1 MNTEIKIAFR
11 YIFSRHSFNFITIIN
26 ILSLIGITI
35 GVAALIIVI
44 SIFNA
49 FQDIAIKQIVGFDP
63 HIQISNIANNNL
75 NYNQINNYI
84 KNNQEIDK
92 FATIQ
97 NSRVVFF
104 KQNAVRVVNIKL
116 LVSQNHSYFDFLNNN
131 LLIGSTKINQI
142 GNLPCVWIGA
152 GLADAL
158 HTLPSDTMQILFTN
172 NIEQSLLTFQL
183 PNFSSAIIGG
193 IYQSNVKDYDIDY
206 AFASSPI
213 MLKYFRDNNLESYN
227 TIEIRIKNLNK
238 LDKITNELKKQFP
251 NYKIENWKDLNKA
264 YYSVMQFERTA
275 ASLLLGL
282 IVIVA
287 VFNIFSSLTMTI
299 IEKRKDIAILR
310 AIGARTNFIRKIYLL
325 EGSIIGI
332 IGSILGGTMGI
343 ALCYGQIHYKWFK
356 IDATKYIMDYIP
368 VLVKYPDVVTIVLT
382 AIIIAILSA
391 YYPSIRASKFEISE
405 NLREE

>member
-1 MNTEIKIAFR
+1 
-11 YIFSRHSFNFITIIN
+11 
-26 ILSLIGITI
+26 SLIGITI

-63 HIQISNIANNNL
+63 HIQISNMANNNL
-75 NYNQINNYI
+75 NYTQINNYL

-116 LVSQNHSYFDFLNNN
+116 LVSQNQSYFEFLNDN

-368 VLVKYPDVVTIVLT
+368 VLVKYPDVVTIVLI
-382 AIIIAILSA
+382 AIIIAVLSA
-391 YYPSIRASKFEISE
+391 YYPSIRASRFEISE